1 METLLIKAFFGHLV
15 GDFFLQH
22 REMANN
28 KFLPGWKGSL
38 WCSLHVLVYT
48 LSVGVFV
55 ENFSPHFLL
64 LVYLPHW
71 IMDRYSIA
79 FLWMRLIGRGDLLKS
94 TKPSEA
100 SFGAIIYVV
109 IDQTVHLGCLLILLS
124 VV

>member
-55 ENFSPHFLL
+55 ENFSPHFFCSCTCLTGS
-64 LVYLPHW
+64 W
-71 IMDRYSIA
+71 IDI
-79 FLWMRLIGRGDLLKS
+79 RLH
-94 TKPSEA
+94 
-100 SFGAIIYVV
+100 SFGC
-109 IDQTVHLGCLLILLS
+109 D
-124 VV
+124 